1 MDFPYLW
8 SAYLYYNIAIS
19 ISMQRQPPVA
29 MDVIHAYVARGN
41 TTTDDRTGISVL
53 ASLDVM
59 NG

>member
-1 MDFPYLW
+1 MVGLFV
-8 SAYLYYNIAIS
+8 LYYFYIYLDATTTTTP
-19 ISMQRQPPVA
+19 PPVA